1 MKLILLNSNIIYCR
15 GDNSLP
21 VCYNYNMDLEKLK
34 EELGE
39 IEDFLAQP
47 NAYLETDF
55 AAKNKRAGVI
65 REILELNKK
74 ITQFSTGLTEAEE
87 LVNDPELGEIA
98 KEDIRELKAKIEES
112 KERLEELLIPKD
124 PEDDKPA
131 IVEIRAGAGGDEASL
146 FAAEL
151 YRMYLKYAEKHELK
165 TELISKNENEAGGM
179 KEVIFK
185 VSGDNAYGQLKF
197 EGGVH
202 RVQRVPVTESQGRIH
217 TSTVTVAVLPEA
229 SEKDL
234 EIKQEDLRIDIY
246 RSGGHGGQGVN
257 TTDSAVRITHLPT
270 GIVVAMQDERSQQQ
284 NRVKAMNILRS
295 RLLEKKKEEEIK
307 SASEA
312 RKSLIGT
319 GDRSEKIRTYNFP
332 QDRVT
337 DHRIHYSRSNIPAV
351 MDGEI
356 DDIIQE
362 LTKHERGLLG
372 TDA

>member
-1 MKLILLNSNIIYCR
+1 
-15 GDNSLP
+15 
-21 VCYNYNMDLEKLK
+21 MDLEKSKKELK
-34 EELGE
+34 E
-39 IEDFLAQP
+39 IEEFLAQP
-47 NAYLETDF
+47 EAYATPDF
-55 AAKNKRAGVI
+55 AAKSKRATVL
-65 REILELNKK
+65 REILELSKK
-74 ITQFSTGLTEAEE
+74 IEHFSTSLTEAEA
-87 LVNDPELGEIA
+87 LVSDPELGEIA
-98 KEDIRELKAKIEES
+98 KEDVANLKEQIASS
-112 KERLEELLIPKD
+112 KAELEELLLPRD
-124 PEDDKPA
+124 PADDKPA

-146 FAAEL
+146 FAGEL
-151 YRMYLKYAEKHELK
+151 HRMYLKYAETHGLRS
-165 TELISKNENEAGGM
+165 ELISENLNEAGGT

-185 VSGDNAYGQLKF
+185 ISGDNAYGQLKF

-229 SEKDL
+229 SEQEL
-234 EIKQEDLRIDIY
+234 EINPEDLRIDIY

-257 TTDSAVRITHLPT
+257 TTDSAVRITHIPT

-295 RLLEKKKEEEIK
+295 RLLEKKKEEELK
-307 SASEA
+307 NASEA

-351 MDGEI
+351 MNGDI

-362 LTKHERGLLG
+362 LTKHERGLQG
-372 TDA
+372 